1 MSRRWIWWM
10 LALLVV
16 LVVMAAALWQATAK
30 CLVPVGQ
37 LFSRNIRVNLVGRRA
52 SIRCHG
58 VASGE

>member
-37 LFSRNIRVNLVGRRA
+37 LFKLPNGNVG
-52 SIRCHG
+52 G
-58 VASGE
+58 

>member
-30 CLVPVGQ
+30 CLVMVGQ
-37 LFSRNIRVNLVGRRA
+37 FFKRPDGNIVRLEGLTY
-52 SIRCHG
+52 
-58 VASGE
+58 